1 MCGIIATKTDAELR
15 DLFSRL
21 DEFDVGFF
29 SNSRAVELVQHL
41 INKGS
46 LQVGAAGG
54 REGDGRGVGGRDG
67 GMAVG
72 GQACESGVGERGA
85 VRRSF
90 APLSQG

>member
-1 MCGIIATKTDAELR
+1 MCGIISTRTDAELR

-46 LQVGAAGG
+46 LQVGRGERFTWTAAPGI
-54 REGDGRGVGGRDG
+54 GVERKGIKR
-67 GMAVG
+67 
-72 GQACESGVGERGA
+72 SGVTRCG
-85 VRRSF
+85 
-90 APLSQG
+90 